1 MGLDLFGIWVGF
13 CIKLSKGMECNGTK
27 TEYFGVNEFSFD
39 SLFRNQGCNYPFKG
53 GKDTFWEG
61 GVRGVGF
68 VHSKLLKNKGRV
80 SYDLI
85 DVTDW
90 LPTFYHLAGGDVT
103 KIEKKIDGMNV
114 WETIAYGKK
123 SPRTEVILL
132 STIICNIFIQN
143 IPYPAQIITPDEL
156 LILLGF
162 N

>member
-1 MGLDLFGIWVGF
+1 MKCKEYVVVDAFSHLT
-13 CIKLSKGMECNGTK
+13 LS
-27 TEYFGVNEFSFD
+27 F
-39 SLFRNQGCNYPFKG
+39 FRNQGCNYPFKG

-68 VHSKLLKNKGRV
+68 VHSNLIRNKGRV

-103 KIEKKIDGMNV
+103 KIQERIDGMNV

-123 SPRTEVILL
+123 SPRTEVRYRLKINDSHL
-132 STIICNIFIQN
+132 Q
-143 IPYPAQIITPDEL
+143 
-156 LILLGF
+156 
-162 N
+162 